1 MRILGTGIDY
11 STGDV
16 LIDSIDEETFG
27 QAIQES
33 LARHAAEVQS
43 SMRTRS
49 GGKAYRGEIDRARTV
64 DLGDP
69 KAAGWTFLVNRDDP
83 RRGEIES
90 ALAPLAE
97 HRGMGETSPLVFNG
111 EPEEDWHD
119 WMQEHYFGL
128 ELDGKKRPHYVLIAG
143 GPDQIPFHFQ
153 ALFDSAASVG
163 RVDFDTIGDLQAY
176 VEKILRHER
185 APAPTAAR
193 EALFFATD
201 GGPGDATHFSRRFM
215 ADPLAR
221 HVRKSC
227 RFPTRTSIADEATKK
242 QFLDEARQRKPALVY
257 TASHGMAAP
266 KERLEVQKRV
276 NGGICCQH
284 TKGDARE
291 EWLITADDVDVNQPF
306 LEGSVFFQFACFG
319 YGTPAESDF
328 RHWLGGAALNSSA
341 SFVAALPKKLLA
353 HPRGPI
359 AFIGHV
365 DTAWLH
371 GFDDPEN
378 PYLVDRWSSRIA
390 PYKKAIEILLAC
402 QPAGLAMSDMNKRFD
417 YANAELTLTFDRMMR
432 RRLEITPALHKRLAN
447 TFIFRSDA
455 QNYMV
460 FGDPAVSLRI
470 PEA

>member
-16 LIDSIDEETFG
+16 LIDPIDEETFG
-27 QAIQES
+27 LAIQES
-33 LARHAAEVQS
+33 LTRHAAEVQS
-43 SMRTRS
+43 SIQTRAR
-49 GGKAYRGEIDRARTV
+49 GTAFRGEVERERTV

-69 KAAGWTFLVNRDDP
+69 RAAGWTFLVNRDDP
-83 RRGEIES
+83 RRREIEN
-90 ALAPLAE
+90 ALAPLGE
-97 HRGMGETSPLVFNG
+97 HRGMGKTSPLIFNG

-119 WMQEHYFGL
+119 WMQENYLGL
-128 ELDGKKRPHYVLIAG
+128 ELDGKKLAHYVLIVG

-153 ALFDSAASVG
+153 SLFDSAASVG

-176 VEKILRHER
+176 VDKLLRHER
-185 APAPTAAR
+185 AADPTAAR

-215 ADPLAR
+215 ADPLSH
-221 HVRKSC
+221 HVTKTC
-227 RFPTRTSIADEATKK
+227 RFPTRTSVADDATKE
-242 QFLDEARQRKPALVY
+242 QFLDDARLRKPALVY

-266 KERLEVQKRV
+266 KEKLEVQQRV

-284 TKGDARE
+284 SKGDE
-291 EWLITADDVDVNQPF
+291 KQEWLVTADDVDLEHPF
-306 LEGSVFFQFACFG
+306 FEGSVVFQFACFG

-341 SFVAALPKKLLA
+341 SFVAALPKTLLA

-371 GFDDPEN
+371 GFNDPEN
-378 PYLVDRWSSRIA
+378 PYQANLWSSRIT
-390 PYKKAIEILLAC
+390 PYKKAVEVLLGC
-402 QPAGLAMSDMNKRFD
+402 QPVGLAMSDLNKRFD
-417 YANAELTLTFDRMMR
+417 YANAQLTLSFDRMVR
-432 RRLEITPALHKRLAN
+432 RKQVLTPTQRKQLAN

-455 QNYMV
+455 QNYLV
-460 FGDPAVSLRI
+460 FGDPAASLRI
-470 PEA
+470 PGA

>member
-11 STGDV
+11 STGEV
-16 LIDSIDEETFG
+16 LIDPIDEETFG
-27 QAIQES
+27 QTIQES
-33 LARHAAEVQS
+33 LARHADEVRS
-43 SMRTRS
+43 SVQTRAR
-49 GGKAYRGEIDRARTV
+49 GTALRGEVERERTV

-69 KAAGWTFLVNRDDP
+69 RAAGWTFLVNRDDP
-83 RRGEIES
+83 RREEIEK
-90 ALAPLAE
+90 ALAPLGE
-97 HRGMGETSPLVFNG
+97 HRGMADPSPLIFNG
-111 EPEEDWHD
+111 EPEEEWQD
-119 WMQEHYFGL
+119 WMQEHYLGL
-128 ELDGKKRPHYVLIAG
+128 ELDGKRVPHYVLVVG
-143 GPDQIPFHFQ
+143 GPDQVPFHFQ
-153 ALFDSAASVG
+153 SLLDSAASVG
-163 RVDFDTIGDLQAY
+163 RVDFDTIGDLQVY
-176 VEKILRHER
+176 VDKVLRHER
-185 APAPTAAR
+185 AAGPTAAR

-215 ADPLAR
+215 ADPLSN
-221 HVRKSC
+221 HVLKTR
-227 RFPTRTSIADEATKK
+227 RFPTRAIVADGATKER
-242 QFLDEARQRKPALVY
+242 FLDDARQRKPALVY

-266 KERLEVQKRV
+266 KEKLEVQKRV
-276 NGGICCQH
+276 NGGICCDH
-284 TKGDARE
+284 VKGDARE
-291 EWLITADDVDVNQPF
+291 EWLITADDVDLDQPF
-306 LEGSVFFQFACFG
+306 LEGSVVFQFACFG

-371 GFDDPEN
+371 GFDDPES

-390 PYKKAIEILLAC
+390 PYKKAIEVLLAS

-417 YANAELTLTFDRMMR
+417 YANAELTLTFDRMMKR
-432 RRLEITPALHKRLAN
+432 KLEMTPALHKRLAN

-455 QNYMV
+455 QNYLV
-460 FGDPAVSLRI
+460 FGDPAARLRI